1 MLDLMWLRRRS
12 SSTKVCFSC
21 ANCNY
26 KLRAWVDTKQYLES
40 SQDFFIGVAQ
50 TTAVTHKRDKS
61 PANAK
66 LSWDYA
72 SFLLGFANSCQ
83 PSSSKMIRESSSI
96 VKKLTTRQSKREEK
110 NVAMSDLDSTKK
122 ENWKKVQADR
132 ALKRLL
138 KHLTSSIRQLDY
150 TFTFLRTVNPWL
162 IVKCCMSKSFEHS
175 TSVARGLEL
184 VFTPQSLICS
194 QNCWLLLEQDAGLPN
209 LAFLLRQEL
218 QVPAL

>member
-1 MLDLMWLRRRS
+1 M
-12 SSTKVCFSC
+12 
-21 ANCNY
+21 
-26 KLRAWVDTKQYLES
+26 
-40 SQDFFIGVAQ
+40 
-50 TTAVTHKRDKS
+50 THKRDKS

-66 LSWDYA
+66 PSWDYA
-72 SFLLGFANSCQ
+72 SFPLGFANSCQ
-83 PSSSKMIRESSSI
+83 PSSSKMTRELSSI

-162 IVKCCMSKSFEHS
+162 IVKCCMSKSFQHS
-175 TSVARGLEL
+175 TSVSRDLEL
-184 VFTPQSLICS
+184 VFTLKSL
-194 QNCWLLLEQDAGLPN
+194 NLLPKLFIAPWAGCRTAPESCFTAQAGIAGNSMSSPSSSRFQLSSCRFMLN
-209 LAFLLRQEL
+209 IVSHE
-218 QVPAL
+218 